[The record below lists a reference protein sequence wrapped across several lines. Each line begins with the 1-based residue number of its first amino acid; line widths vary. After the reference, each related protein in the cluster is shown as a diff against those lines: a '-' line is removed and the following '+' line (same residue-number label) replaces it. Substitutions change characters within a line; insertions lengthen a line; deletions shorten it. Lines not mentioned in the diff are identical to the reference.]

1 MEERIS
7 IITLGGKDLERSFC
21 FYHEGLGFKTSSKV
35 EDGIIFFQTSGTRLA
50 LYPLAIANAVE
61 EVKAQGDTTAL
72 SEIPG
77 WRTLKSDGYLNDK
90 YPGGQENQK
99 RRLEKEGLT
108 VKPRGKKL

>member
-1 MEERIS
+1 MGS
-7 IITLGGKDLERSFC
+7 SF
-21 FYHEGLGFKTSSKV
+21 SK
-35 EDGIIFFQTSGTRLA
+35 
-50 LYPLAIANAVE
+50 PLAHAWRFILTIANAVE
-61 EVKAQGDTTAL
+61 EIKAQGDTTAL

-77 WRTLKSDGYLNDK
+77 WRTLRSDGYLNDK